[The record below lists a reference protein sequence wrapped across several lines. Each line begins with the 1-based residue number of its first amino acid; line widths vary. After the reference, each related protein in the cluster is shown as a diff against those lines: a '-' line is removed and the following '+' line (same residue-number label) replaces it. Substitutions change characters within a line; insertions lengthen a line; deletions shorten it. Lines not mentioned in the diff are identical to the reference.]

1 MICTLREEWVKKSRH
16 NWVHS
21 RNNGRQDNPNGPD
34 KADFKKNIFLS
45 LPTVYVEDSMLKI
58 SN

>member
-1 MICTLREEWVKKSRH
+1 MDDKIIL
-16 NWVHS
+16 
-21 RNNGRQDNPNGPD
+21 NGPD